1 MLGINIIL
9 TIYSKWSTCTSCAL
23 MTLLNQYGT
32 QQVHGRLGT
41 KLKSLYNLQPS
52 LITITLVTINGAS
65 NALLAL
71 HKL

>member
-41 KLKSLYNLQPS
+41 KLKSLYNPQPS
-52 LITITLVTINGAS
+52 LT
-65 NALLAL
+65 
-71 HKL
+71 K